1 MGIYTL
7 KVEGE
12 KLSDGPYAVS
22 EENRIFM
29 KGLTGGLIRH
39 GIKVAGCRIFF
50 EKKKIHDFANWV
62 FFQQFKNWSF
72 RKFKLE

>member
-22 EENRIFM
+22 EEKRIFM

-50 EKKKIHDFANWV
+50 EKKRYMTLLTGY
-62 FFQQFKNWSF
+62 SF
-72 RKFKLE
+72 NSSRIGLFENLS